1 MLADLRFE
9 DDIDGHQHADDDK
22 KVNERKHWHVHENL
36 QKEKDWGRC
45 SSGVSFLEQ
54 LEPPNGV
61 GLPEEAKTGE
71 GIPRSNL
78 TEEHVQEVKKGLPL
92 KGDKCSYKLYTVVH
106 IASNTS

>member
-1 MLADLRFE
+1 MLTDLRLK

-22 KVNERKHWHVHENL
+22 KVNKRKHWHVHENV
-36 QKEKDWGRC
+36 QKEKGWGSC

-54 LEPPNGV
+54 LEPTNRV

-78 TEEHVQEVKKGLPL
+78 TEKHVQEVKRGIVL
-92 KGDKCSYKLYTVVH
+92 KGDKCSYKIYTVVH
-106 IASNTS
+106 IASITS